1 MTGIIEAMVT
11 AVILALA
18 PAPPSS
24 PYQPPPNYYDG
35 SLSRY
40 DPGVMADVLHWR
52 HSNGIP
58 DGFDPYHPQYVG
70 YIAVVDCRNVGREA
84 WLTLTVEG
92 ETRQPVLVYVAD
104 CTSPGTP
111 AAKWMIGHQI
121 AAEIDYDAWVQL
133 GIVDGRGA
141 WAEVVL
147 VGE

>member
-1 MTGIIEAMVT
+1 MTGIIEAMAT
-11 AVILALA
+11 AVMLALT
-18 PAPPSS
+18 PAPPSIT
-24 PYQPPPNYYDG
+24 YQPPPDYYDG

-84 WLTLTVEG
+84 WLTLTIDYI
-92 ETRQPVLVYVAD
+92 QQPPVLVYVAD
-104 CTSPGTP
+104 CASPGTP
-111 AAKWMIGHQI
+111 AAKWMARERI

-141 WAEVVL
+141 WARVAVVRP
-147 VGE
+147 